1 MNKIIVLSDS
11 TCDLSAELINKYDI
25 KIIPLHVAFQ
35 NGDVYDDGVNIDL
48 NGLYDKV
55 GDSDKLPTTSAA
67 APFEFE
73 EVFRKYIDEG
83 YDIFY
88 TGIGAKLSCTLQ
100 NAKIASEEFP
110 KGRIRLVDSGN
121 LSTGIGLLVIKA
133 CELRDQG
140 LSLEEI
146 GQIVESY
153 VPKVKSQFVINRLDF
168 LHKGGRCS
176 SLTKFI
182 GNAIKLKPLIAV
194 REGTLGVKSFAIGPF
209 KKGLSLLIKKFS
221 ADYEKA
227 DKKHVFITHSVCPDA
242 AEYIRSELNKAGF
255 EIENL
260 YETSAGCVIGTH
272 CGPRTIG
279 ILYIKEK

>member
-1 MNKIIVLSDS
+1 MNKVIILSDS

-25 KIIPLHVAFQ
+25 KIIPLHVVFP
-35 NGDVYDDGVNIDL
+35 NGDVYEDGVNMDL
-48 NGLYDKV
+48 VTLYDKL
-55 GDSDKLPTTSAA
+55 GDSDKLPSTSAA

-83 YDIFY
+83 YDILY
-88 TGIGAKLSCTLQ
+88 TGIGSKLSCTLQ
-100 NAKIASEEFP
+100 NAKLASEEFP
-110 KGRIRLVDSGN
+110 EGRIYLVDSGN
-121 LSTGIGLLVIKA
+121 LSTGIGLLLIKA
-133 CELRDQG
+133 CEYRDQG
-140 LSLEEI
+140 LSAAEI
-146 GQIVESY
+146 AEKVAPYAE
-153 VPKVKSQFVINRLDF
+153 KVKSQFVINTLDF
-168 LHKGGRCS
+168 LHKGGRCG

-182 GNAIKLKPLIAV
+182 GNAIKLKPMIAV

-209 KKGLSLLIKKFS
+209 KKALSLLVKKFA

-227 DKKHVFITHSVCPDA
+227 DKKHVFITHSVCPDGA
-242 AEYIRSELNKAGF
+242 DYIRNEFAKAGF
-255 EIENL
+255 QIENV